1 MKRILIMMLLAI
13 PFAMTAQ
20 PIGPIE
26 LMAQGVVHQFPE
38 YKGDEVIVRKFKSN
52 TILIH
57 HRDITEHNKHYYTLF
72 RRNTSFP
79 SISTVSGFQH
89 AMFNIGVP
97 TDYSIHDICIY
108 DDTIYACG
116 ELYWPYGEP
125 IYDPVYGMIVPV
137 NIPQGFLAKIG
148 MKDSVGSQWE
158 MKYKIFD
165 KVERLNK
172 LTVYHPNPELSG
184 FRKMIVATAELPS
197 TYSQTSCLMEIKEEL
212 DGDWF
217 YSIIHS
223 DLSSRE
229 VLSDVLAMG
238 NRLFVSS
245 YLKGDENPEDM
256 GHWFFYTHVA
266 QFKGFTDLYVIPP
279 MHETDLIGWNTS
291 FMSTTHTG
299 WGWHSGEGP
308 MLMEPFDAWNFSLT
322 FMSKNYATGGHGIVT
337 VPLTTSLGA
346 GYPIKQLTSYDT
358 KLKDVSYLSL
368 TNEITPLVYNPITS
382 REQIFFLNMTVGG
395 TTNCLYPYP
404 ERTYYL
410 NSVDAF
416 SGTRLVIGGS
426 QTNNNTVVMIEQQ
439 HNCEDWCGSCLYN
452 DFTESGQLESPW
464 AVKMECNWKN
474 VFPRQDY
481 YELSWNTA
489 TGLIVPIEK
498 AITCSRDY

>member
-52 TILIH
+52 IILIH

-72 RRNTSFP
+72 RRNSSFP

-116 ELYWPYGEP
+116 ELFWPYGEP
-125 IYDPVYGMIVPV
+125 IYDPEYGTHVPV
-137 NIPQGFLAKIG
+137 NIPKGFLAKIG
-148 MKDSVGSQWE
+148 MTHVAGSQWE
-158 MKYKIFD
+158 MKYKIFNE
-165 KVERLNK
+165 VERLNK

-197 TYSQTSCLMEIKEEL
+197 TYSQTSCLMEIKEKLNGE
-212 DGDWF
+212 WF

-245 YLKGDENPEDM
+245 YLKGDHNPEDM

-266 QFKGFTDLYVIPP
+266 EFKGFTDLYVIPP
-279 MHETDLIGWNTS
+279 MQETDLMGWNTS
-291 FMSTTHTG
+291 FMSTSHTG
-299 WGWHSGEGP
+299 WGWHNGEGP

-322 FMSKNYATGGHGIVT
+322 FMSKNHTTGEHGIVT

-346 GYPIKQLTSYDT
+346 GYPINKIVLGETE
-358 KLKDVSYLSL
+358 LKDVSYLST
-368 TNEITPLVYNPITS
+368 TNEITPLKYNYYAPHG
-382 REQIFFLNMTVGG
+382 EVFFPNMAVGG
-395 TTNCLYPYP
+395 SVNSVYSNG
-404 ERTYYL
+404 TYHL

-416 SGTRLVIGGS
+416 SGTRLVIGGT
-426 QTNNNTVVMIEQQ
+426 QTNNNIVVVIEQQ
-439 HNCEDWCGSCLYN
+439 RNCEGGCESCLYS
-452 DFTESGQLESPW
+452 DFTESIRLESPD

-498 AITCSRDY
+498 TIICSRDY

>member
-20 PIGPIE
+20 PIVTIE
-26 LMAQGVVHQFPE
+26 LLTQGVVHQFPE

-72 RRNTSFP
+72 RRNSSFP

-165 KVERLNK
+165 EVERLNK

-217 YSIIHS
+217 YSIIQS

-266 QFKGFTDLYVIPP
+266 QFKGFTEMCVIPNVPEPDP
-279 MHETDLIGWNTS
+279 MGWDTRYMTS
-291 FMSTTHTG
+291 SHTG
-299 WGWHSGEGP
+299 WGWHNGEGP

-395 TTNCLYPYP
+395 TTNCLYPFP

-452 DFTESGQLESPW
+452 DFTESGQLESPN
-464 AVKMECNWKN
+464 AVKMECNWTYVDPYIETYK
-474 VFPRQDY
+474 
-481 YELSWNTA
+481 LAWKAA
-489 TGLIVPIEK
+489 TGTVVPIEK
-498 AITCSRDY
+498 TIICSRDY